1 MSYDCHKLPEGM
13 LSPPLLS
20 GLSPTSP
27 ILVAYSGGADSTAL
41 LHMLCR
47 WGKDVGCQI
56 YAAHVN
62 HGIRGEEADRDE
74 AFCRRTAD
82 ALGIPLFVHR
92 ADVSALSKERGE
104 SVETT
109 ARDVRYEFFDRIMA
123 EHEIPLLATAHNA
136 DDNLE
141 TMLFHLVR
149 GSSLRGICGIP
160 VTRLCENGV
169 LVRPLLPVTRKE
181 ILAYCESHKL
191 CFVTDSTNTDT
202 DYTRNRIRSDILPL
216 LKELNPSCVEHAA
229 QLAEALRADHLCLES
244 MANLFAEEMRVG
256 DGFELE
262 KINGSPDAVV
272 NRALI
277 SLYRDVSGG
286 GALENSH
293 VIALRRLASKAVPH
307 SRVTLPRGIV
317 ASVEEDRLVFARPVD
332 MKEIEPYSVSLSMG
346 RNVISQT
353 MCEIIME
360 SSQNTKN
367 IYKNSILLSL
377 DSATINGTVFA
388 ESRKAGDRIRLGG
401 MHKSLKKLYTEK
413 KIPLSLRSRL
423 PVLRDADGILAVPLV
438 GQRDGTRPKKDSG
451 EVCYIRVLLM

>member
-13 LSPPLLS
+13 LSPALLS
-20 GLSPTSP
+20 GLNPTSP
-27 ILVAYSGGADSTAL
+27 VLVAYSGGADSTAL
-41 LHMLCR
+41 LHLLCR
-47 WGKDVGCQI
+47 WGANVGCPI

-74 AFCRRTAD
+74 AFCRRTAN
-82 ALGIPLFVHR
+82 ALGIPLFVCH
-92 ADVSALSKERGE
+92 ADVPTLSKERGE
-104 SVETT
+104 SIETT
-109 ARDVRYEFFDRIMA
+109 ARRVRYEFFDRIMA
-123 EHEIPLLATAHNA
+123 EHKIPLLATAHNA

-149 GSSLRGICGIP
+149 GSGLRGICGIP

-181 ILAYCESHKL
+181 ILAYCEAHKL
-191 CFVTDSTNTDT
+191 RFVTDSTNTDT

-216 LKELNPSCVEHAA
+216 LKDLNPSCVEHAA
-229 QLAEALRADHLCLES
+229 KLAESLRADHLCLES

-277 SLYRDVSGG
+277 ALYREISDG

-293 VIALRRLASKAVPH
+293 VIALRRLASKAIPH
-307 SRVTLPRGIV
+307 SRATLPHGIV
-317 ASVEEDRLVFARPVD
+317 ATIEEDRLIFERAD
-332 MKEIEPYSVSLSMG
+332 ATKEIESYSIPLSMG
-346 RNVISQT
+346 RNPISQT
-353 MCEIIME
+353 MCEIVME
-360 SSQNTKN
+360 SSQNAKN

-388 ESRKAGDRIRLGG
+388 ESRKAGDRIRMGG

-413 KIPLSLRSRL
+413 KIPLALRSRL
-423 PVLRDADGILAVPLV
+423 PILRDADGILAVPLV
-438 GQRDGTRPKKDSG
+438 GQRDGTRPKEDTK
-451 EVCYIRVLLM
+451 EVYTIRVLLK